1 MSETSPIGLI
11 SPTDDT
17 IEGSCGLTVPNTF
30 LKIADVNSGEALG
43 ANQRGEIWL
52 KGPQVNISWIIWN
65 SLKSS
70 DYYVAWAGELYPDL
84 FGYGTGQ

>member
-1 MSETSPIGLI
+1 MVLLTFNWNDKIKKFVSGWGMSETSPIGLI

-52 KGPQVNISWIIWN
+52 KGPQVNIS
-65 SLKSS
+65 
-70 DYYVAWAGELYPDL
+70 
-84 FGYGTGQ
+84 